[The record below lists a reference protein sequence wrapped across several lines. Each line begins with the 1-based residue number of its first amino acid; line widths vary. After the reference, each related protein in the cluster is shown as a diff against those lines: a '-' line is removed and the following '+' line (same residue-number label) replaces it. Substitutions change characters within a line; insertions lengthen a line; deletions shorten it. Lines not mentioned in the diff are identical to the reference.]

1 MMSAVQPS
9 ELFQLAETRALALPA
24 ARPPLDAAIERLRSE
39 CVVFFDQVPEPPI
52 YRRADDPLRKV
63 AQGLV
68 PGGQELLARC
78 LALARDAEVA
88 TAVATLTAATKAHL
102 EALCHIADGSIEA
115 AEEAFRRAA
124 ELSRLATS
132 GRRLWARTDEAPPPV
147 FDAKTGA
154 SRYDPRPDPMV
165 KVRLA
170 CPADSC
176 RQVADY
182 AFSPRHATHR
192 FVCSACKAPFLV
204 HFGEVRSVEVAD
216 RANGHKSYLFR
227 IEELAGGL
235 SRVEFDDASGGEFSV
250 ARRDL
255 VAFLYSEGKELKG
268 VLDLSSSRLLWIQR
282 GGPCFVATVAF
293 GEQAAELAAFRAFR
307 DRVLRQSAAG
317 SALVR
322 GYYWAG
328 PTLSRGLLRWPFGAA
343 LVRGALRR
351 VHRALLKS
359 GY

>member
-1 MMSAVQPS
+1 MMPAVQPS
-9 ELFQLAETRALALPA
+9 ELFLLAETRALSLPPP
-24 ARPPLDAAIERLRSE
+24 RPPLDAAIERLRSE
-39 CVVFFDQVPEPPI
+39 CVVFFDQVPEPPL

-63 AQGLV
+63 AQALI

-78 LALARDAEVA
+78 LAISKEAEA
-88 TAVATLTAATKAHL
+88 AAAVKTLVPAMKAHL
-102 EALCHIADGSIEA
+102 ETLCHIGEGSVEG
-115 AEEAFRRAA
+115 AEEASRRAA
-124 ELSRLATS
+124 ELSRSATS
-132 GRRLWARTDEAPPPV
+132 ARRLWARTDEAPPPV
-147 FDAKTGA
+147 FDAATGA
-154 SRYDPRPDPMV
+154 SRYDPSPDPMV

-170 CPADSC
+170 CPTEAC

-192 FVCSACKAPFLV
+192 FTCTTCKAPFLA
-204 HFGEVRSVEVAD
+204 HFGEVRAVEVTD
-216 RANGHKSYLFR
+216 RSNGHKSYVFR

-235 SRVEFDDASGGEFSV
+235 SRVEFDDASGGELSV

-255 VAFLYSEGKELKG
+255 VAFLYTDAKELKG

-293 GEQAAELAAFRAFR
+293 GEHAVELAAFRAYR
-307 DRVLRQSAAG
+307 DRVLRRSVAG
-317 SALVR
+317 NGLVR

-328 PTLSRGLLRWPFGAA
+328 PALASGLARWPAALA
-343 LVRGALRR
+343 LVRCALER
-351 VHRALLKS
+351 VHRRLTRN